1 MKYKKFKE
9 IVDYQISHN
18 NKMDEIYKC
27 KIDLLDVMNDIQRAV
42 ECLWEEVL
50 TEDGDEWLNW
60 YLYEKDGIS
69 GKPREDL
76 TANDKNGKEICKDV
90 KGLYEYLSKQK
101 YFKKQ

>member
-1 MKYKKFKE
+1 MKYKKFKQ
-9 IVDYQISHN
+9 IIDFQISHN

-42 ECLWEEVL
+42 ELLWDELL
-50 TEDGDEWLNW
+50 TEDGAGWLNW

-76 TANDKNGKEICKDV
+76 TADDNGVEICKDL
-90 KGLYEYLSKQK
+90 KGLHEYLVKQD
-101 YFKKQ
+101 YFK